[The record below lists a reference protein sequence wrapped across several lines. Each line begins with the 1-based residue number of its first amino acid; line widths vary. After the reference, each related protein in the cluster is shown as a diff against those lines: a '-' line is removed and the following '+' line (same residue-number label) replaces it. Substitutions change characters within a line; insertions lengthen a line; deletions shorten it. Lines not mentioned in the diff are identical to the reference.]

1 MRGHEDHFHDQ
12 ESEIICTKC
21 NSSLHVNLGSSN
33 VPVTQKELQEILQTS
48 MKLLEHAQAGKEG
61 EKVLNFTTK
70 GGEKVTIASKLV
82 VESGGEVFHEV
93 RHGDKIYTMGPDGQ
107 LQLNE
112 KVIKYNVIR
121 DKNFVPDASY
131 RVYVPPRYED
141 LPHIPAT
148 PQPAERSSNRG
159 SNRGSVS
166 GRREHMEAQV
176 QVTVEKPA
184 APAPQ
189 PSADPRL
196 LETLEQLRKEA
207 QASRQ
212 EAQNLR
218 ATLGSAKQ
226 SNDSAELNAMLA
238 RQAEELRAL
247 QAQLLGLAE
256 RPGAAQPQPQLQL
269 QRLFDELAQG
279 KARLEAVR
287 LNPVGSEA
295 ELRRLEEETRRGFAD
310 LSQLIAQLQGLVAQ
324 GAQNRASGNQAMP
337 DLGHNFQMLGQE
349 LARLRAELADLKNKP
364 QQPKPSGIKQPIEIV
379 TTEVREKTIE
389 KNSSS
394 SSSSYVNVAH
404 HSQTQYGH
412 QVHHG
417 HHDHHSHSGNKTHHV
432 HHGHQDQQSHQ
443 SHHGQHSQNGHHEHQ
458 SHHEHHSQNGYHGH
472 QSHHSHSTQNG
483 SQSHQRSNSSGIA
496 KSTRLKLSE
505 YTLEHPIDRLYSNAP
520 QSVSYILNDNRGFS
534 GHGSSNTEGS
544 SQRVSYV

>member
-1 MRGHEDHFHDQ
+1 MQGHEDHFHDQ

-21 NSSLHVNLGSSN
+21 NSSLHVSLGSSN

-48 MKLLEHAQAGKEG
+48 MKLLEHAQAGQEG
-61 EKVLNFTTK
+61 EKVLNFTTR
-70 GGEKVTIASKLV
+70 GGEKVTISSKLV
-82 VESGGEVFHEV
+82 VESGGDVFHEV

-141 LPHIPAT
+141 LPPIPAT

-166 GRREHMEAQV
+166 GRKEHMEAQV

-189 PSADPRL
+189 PSVDPRL
-196 LETLEQLRKEA
+196 LETLERLRKET

-212 EAQNLR
+212 ETQNLR

-226 SNDSAELNAMLA
+226 SNESAELNAMLA

-287 LNPVGSEA
+287 LNPAGSEA
-295 ELRRLEEETRRGFAD
+295 ELRRLEDETRRGFAD

-324 GAQNRASGNQAMP
+324 GAQSRSSGAQSMP

-349 LARLRAELADLKNKP
+349 LARLRAELADLRSKP
-364 QQPKPSGIKQPIEIV
+364 QQQKPIGMTQPIEIV

-389 KNSSS
+389 KNTSSYSSS
-394 SSSSYVNVAH
+394 HMNI
-404 HSQTQYGH
+404 
-412 QVHHG
+412 
-417 HHDHHSHSGNKTHHV
+417 DHHSHSQYGHHV
-432 HHGHQDQQSHQ
+432 HHGHQDHHSHNGHQVHHGHQDHQSHQ
-443 SHHGQHSQNGHHEHQ
+443 SHHGHHSQNGHHEHQ
-458 SHHEHHSQNGYHGH
+458 PHHGYHTH
-472 QSHHSHSTQNG
+472 QSHSTQND
-483 SQSHQRSNSSGIA
+483 SQSHQRSNSSGVA
-496 KSTRLKLSE
+496 KSTQLKLSE

-520 QSVSYILNDNRGFS
+520 QSVSYIISDNRGLS
-534 GHGSSNTEGS
+534 GYGFSNTEGS
-544 SQRVSYV
+544 SQRVF